1 MYGPLA
7 PNLTPT
13 KVAGRRIVRRAA
25 RSTSLIVGAS
35 LVLLIVLAAVLAPW
49 LAPFDP
55 LEVSLFDRS
64 LPPSL
69 EHPMGTDTFGRDV
82 LSRVL
87 WGSRLSLLMGFG
99 SVAIGAT
106 LGIVLGLV
114 SGYVGGWIDSALMR
128 MVDVFISFGLLLLAI
143 LVMAILGTGLIN
155 TMFAVGTFLFVAFA
169 RLTRGE
175 VLSVRDLEYVEASRA
190 LGAFLPRVLLRYI
203 LPNISGPLIV
213 LASLRLGEA
222 ILAEASLSFLG
233 LGASPPTPSWGLM
246 VSDGLSSLRQAPWI
260 SLMPG
265 GAIVLTVL
273 GFNLFGDGLRD
284 LLDPRLR

>member
-1 MYGPLA
+1 
-7 PNLTPT
+7 
-13 KVAGRRIVRRAA
+13 
-25 RSTSLIVGAS
+25 
-35 LVLLIVLAAVLAPW
+35 
-49 LAPFDP
+49 
-55 LEVSLFDRS
+55 
-64 LPPSL
+64 
-69 EHPMGTDTFGRDV
+69 MGTDTFGRDV

-106 LGIVLGLV
+106 LGVGLGLI

-128 MVDVFISFGLLLLAI
+128 LVDIFISFGLLLLAI
-143 LVMAILGTGLIN
+143 LVMAILGTGLVN
-155 TMFAVGTFLFVAFA
+155 TMFAVGSFLFVAFA

-175 VLSVRDLEYVEASRA
+175 VLSVRHLEYVESSRA
-190 LGAFLPRVLLRYI
+190 LGALVPRVLVRHI
-203 LPNISGPLIV
+203 LPNINGPLIV

-246 VSDGLSSLRQAPWI
+246 VSEGLNSLRQAPWI

-265 GAIVLTVL
+265 AAIVLTVL